1 MMSEK
6 KGAVNSP
13 ASASMPWAIIVPR
26 NQVTLRARITK
37 LVTNSGMIS
46 LTQRAAAISR
56 ITSATWLGAG
66 IPHAPKTSSP
76 WHSTSSATIA
86 ITTMPVTGFVMPVDA
101 SGHGHAAVQVHVL
114 DRPQKPHAF
123 LHRTLES
130 LAA

>member
-66 IPHAPKTSSP
+66 IPHAPKTSSSRTP
-76 WHSTSSATIA
+76 SSIGRWKALRPEISPMPPA
-86 ITTMPVTGFVMPVDA
+86 RLLTTAVYTA
-101 SGHGHAAVQVHVL
+101 SLKSFLPEAPPELISGT
-114 DRPQKPHAF
+114 RPM
-123 LHRTLES
+123 
-130 LAA
+130 